1 MISRYFRYQDGVL
14 PNVGAL
20 ATVLLGYPLGVVL
33 LTQPLWSLRAAGC
46 ALVTLTLIWSAYI
59 IHECAH
65 QTIFKTAA
73 ANRRWGT
80 LMTWIN
86 GSCYARFDDL
96 RRKHMRH
103 HVERA
108 DVITFDVQAFLR
120 RSPAWLRRLVL
131 FLEWAYVPAVE
142 LLMRGVVMALP
153 FQAGGNSR
161 ARLRIL
167 AIFTVRTAAFA
178 ALGWIAPV
186 ALVLYAVCCLV
197 FITVLRFGDCFQHT
211 YDAYSISDDT
221 PVPDDKVRD
230 KTYEQANTYSNI
242 VGVAHPVLNMLWLN
256 FGFHNAHHDKP
267 ALPWHRLPQL
277 HRKLYG
283 GQHEQVL
290 PVATLL
296 KSFHRN
302 RVRRVLSSN
311 YGEVLPASAQNR
323 ADDFLGAVGV
333 SFLTAV

>member
-1 MISRYFRYQDGVL
+1 MISRYFRYTDGVL
-14 PNVGAL
+14 PNLAAL
-20 ATVLLGYPLGVVL
+20 GTVLLGYPLGVAL
-33 LTQPLWSLRAAGC
+33 LIQPHWALRLTGC

-73 ANRRWGT
+73 ANRGWGT

-120 RSPAWLRRLVL
+120 RSPAWLRRMVL
-131 FLEWAYVPAVE
+131 ALEWAYVPAVE

-153 FQAGGNSR
+153 FQSGGSSR
-161 ARLRIL
+161 ARLRIIG
-167 AIFTVRTAAFA
+167 IFIVRTAAFA
-178 ALGWIAPV
+178 VLGWVAPV
-186 ALVLYAVCCLV
+186 ALVLYALCCIV

-211 YDAYSISDDT
+211 YDAYPIPDDT
-221 PVPDDKVRD
+221 PVPNDKIRD
-230 KTYEQANTYSNI
+230 KAYEQANTYSNI
-242 VGVAHPVLNMLWLN
+242 VGTDSRILNMLWLN

-267 ALPWHRLPQL
+267 ALPWHRLPDL
-277 HRKLYG
+277 HDKLYG
-283 GQHEQVL
+283 KQHGQVL
-290 PVATLL
+290 PVTHLL
-296 KSFHRN
+296 KSFHNN

-311 YGEVLPASAQNR
+311 YGEVLPPDAPGR
-323 ADDFLGAVGV
+323 ADGFLGAVGV